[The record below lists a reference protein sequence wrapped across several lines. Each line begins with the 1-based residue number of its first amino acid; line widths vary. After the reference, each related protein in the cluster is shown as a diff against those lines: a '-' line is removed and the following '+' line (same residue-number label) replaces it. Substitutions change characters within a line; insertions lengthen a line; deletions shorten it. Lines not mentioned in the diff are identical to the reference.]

1 MKPTLNQIEAFHWIA
16 RLGTFH
22 AAGAQLNLT
31 QPTISLRIRG
41 LEEALGCKLFERIGQ
56 RVRLTGDGAQLLPTA
71 ERIVALSGQ
80 LASGGNGTGSLFG
93 RMRLGAPDSF
103 GLTCMACMAGLLSA
117 LKERHPELSVAL
129 TIDNSAV
136 LAQKLNQREL
146 DFAFLVDA
154 AVEGHIRLEPLG
166 MMEIVWV
173 GSPRLD
179 LPKRA
184 VRPVDL
190 LRLPIFTNPEPSNLM
205 AMIRAWFAVA
215 GIEAPPLSTCNS
227 LSVILRLTLA
237 GEGVSLLPTAILSK
251 ELGTGRL
258 RALGARPAIARSQLF
273 AAYQADTLVSGA
285 LTVIDIARK
294 VIRRSRL
301 LAAG

>member
-1 MKPTLNQIEAFHWIA
+1 
-16 RLGTFH
+16 
-22 AAGAQLNLT
+22 
-31 QPTISLRIRG
+31 
-41 LEEALGCKLFERIGQ
+41 
-56 RVRLTGDGAQLLPTA
+56 
-71 ERIVALSGQ
+71 
-80 LASGGNGTGSLFG
+80 
-93 RMRLGAPDSF
+93 
-103 GLTCMACMAGLLSA
+103 MAGLLSA

-136 LAQKLNQREL
+136 LAQKLNAREL

-166 MMEIVWV
+166 MMEIAWV
-173 GSPRLD
+173 GSPRLE

-190 LRLPIFTNPEPSNLM
+190 RRLPIFTNPEPSNLM
-205 AMIRAWFAVA
+205 AIIRAWFAAA

-258 RALGARPAIARSQLF
+258 RALGARPGIARSQLF
-273 AAYQADTLVSGA
+273 AAYQVDTLGSGA
-285 LTVIDIARK
+285 LTLIDIARK

-301 LAAG
+301 LAAT

>member
-80 LASGGNGTGSLFG
+80 LASGGNATGSLFG
-93 RMRLGAPDSF
+93 RLRLGAPDSF
-103 GLTCMACMAGLLSA
+103 GLTCMAGLLSA
-117 LKERHPELSVAL
+117 LKERHPELAVAL

-136 LAQKLNQREL
+136 LVQKLNAREL
-146 DFAFLVDA
+146 DFAFVVDA
-154 AVEGHIRLEPLG
+154 AVAGHIRVEPLG
-166 MMEIVWV
+166 MMDLAWV

-179 LPKRA
+179 LPRRA
-184 VRPVDL
+184 VRPADL
-190 LRLPIFTNPEPSNLM
+190 LRLPIFTNPEPSTLM
-205 AMIRAWFAVA
+205 AVIRAWFGAA
-215 GIEAPPLSTCNS
+215 GIEVPPLSTCNS

-273 AAYQADTLVSGA
+273 AAYQIDKLGGGA

-301 LAAG
+301 LAG

>member
-41 LEEALGCKLFERIGQ
+41 LEAALGCKLFERIGQ

-93 RMRLGAPDSF
+93 RLRLGAPDSF
-103 GLTCMACMAGLLSA
+103 GLTCMAGLLSA
-117 LKERHPELSVAL
+117 LKERHPELAVAL

-136 LAQKLNQREL
+136 LVQKLNAREL
-146 DFAFLVDA
+146 DFAFVVDA
-154 AVEGHIRLEPLG
+154 AVGAHIRVEPLG
-166 MMEIVWV
+166 MMDIAWV

-190 LRLPIFTNPEPSNLM
+190 LRVPIFTNPEPSTLM
-205 AMIRAWFAVA
+205 AVIRAWFGAA
-215 GIEAPPLSTCNS
+215 GIEVPPLSTCNS

-273 AAYQADTLVSGA
+273 AAYQIDKLGGGA

-301 LAAG
+301 LAGA

>member
-41 LEEALGCKLFERIGQ
+41 LEEALGCKLFERVGQ

-71 ERIVALSGQ
+71 ERIVTLSGQ
-80 LASGGNGTGSLFG
+80 LAAGGNGTGSLFG
-93 RMRLGAPDSF
+93 RLRLGAPDSF
-103 GLTCMACMAGLLSA
+103 GLTCMAGLLSA
-117 LKERHPELSVAL
+117 LKERHPELAVAL

-136 LAQKLNQREL
+136 LAQKLNAREL
-146 DFAFLVDA
+146 DFAFVVDA
-154 AVEGHIRLEPLG
+154 TVEDHIRMEPLG
-166 MMEIVWV
+166 MMDLAWV

-184 VRPVDL
+184 VRPADL
-190 LRLPIFTNPEPSNLM
+190 LRLPIFTNPEPSKLM
-205 AMIRAWFAVA
+205 AVIRAWFGAA
-215 GIEAPPLSTCNS
+215 GIEVPPLSTCNS

-273 AAYQADTLVSGA
+273 AAYQIDKLGGGA

-301 LAAG
+301 LAGA

>member
-41 LEEALGCKLFERIGQ
+41 LEDALGCKLFQRIGQ
-56 RVRLTGDGAQLLPTA
+56 RVRLTVDGAQLLPTA

-80 LASGGNGTGSLFG
+80 LAAGRNGTGSLFG
-93 RMRLGAPDSF
+93 RLRLGAPDSF
-103 GLTCMACMAGLLSA
+103 GLTCMAGLLSA
-117 LKERHPELSVAL
+117 LKERHPELAVAL

-136 LAQKLNQREL
+136 LAQKLNAREL
-146 DFAFLVDA
+146 DFAFMVDA
-154 AVEGHIRLEPLG
+154 AVGGHIRLEPLG
-166 MMEIVWV
+166 MMDLAWV

-184 VRPVDL
+184 VRPANL
-190 LRLPIFTNPEPSNLM
+190 LRLPIFTNPEPSSLM
-205 AMIRAWFAVA
+205 AVIRAWFGAA
-215 GIEAPPLSTCNS
+215 GIEVPTLSTCNS

-237 GEGVSLLPTAILSK
+237 GEGVSLLPTAILSR

-273 AAYQADTLVSGA
+273 AAYQIDKLGSGA
-285 LTVIDIARK
+285 LTVID
-294 VIRRSRL
+294 
-301 LAAG
+301 

>member
-80 LASGGNGTGSLFG
+80 LASGGNGADSLFG
-93 RMRLGAPDSF
+93 RLRLGAPDSF
-103 GLTCMACMAGLLSA
+103 GLTCMAGLLSA
-117 LKERHPELSVAL
+117 LKERHPELAVAL
-129 TIDNSAV
+129 TIDNSAA
-136 LAQKLNQREL
+136 LAQKLNAREL
-146 DFAFLVDA
+146 DFAFMVDA
-154 AVEGHIRLEPLG
+154 AVGGHIRLEPLG
-166 MMEIVWV
+166 MMDIAWV

-190 LRLPIFTNPEPSNLM
+190 VRLPIFTNPEPSSLM
-205 AMIRAWFAVA
+205 AVIRAWFGAA
-215 GIEAPPLSTCNS
+215 GIEVPPLSTCNS

-237 GEGVSLLPTAILSK
+237 GEGVSLLPTAILSR

-273 AAYQADTLVSGA
+273 AAYQIDKLGGGA

-301 LAAG
+301 LAGP

>member
-41 LEEALGCKLFERIGQ
+41 LEAALGCKLFERVGQ

-71 ERIVALSGQ
+71 ERIVTLSGQ
-80 LASGGNGTGSLFG
+80 LAAGGNGTGSLFG
-93 RMRLGAPDSF
+93 RLRLGAPDSF
-103 GLTCMACMAGLLSA
+103 GLTCMAGLLSA
-117 LKERHPELSVAL
+117 LKERHPELAVAL

-136 LAQKLNQREL
+136 LAQKLNAREL
-146 DFAFLVDA
+146 DFAFVVDA
-154 AVEGHIRLEPLG
+154 TVEDHIRMEPLG
-166 MMEIVWV
+166 MMDLAWV

-184 VRPVDL
+184 VRPADL
-190 LRLPIFTNPEPSNLM
+190 LRLPIFTNPEPSKLM
-205 AMIRAWFAVA
+205 AVIRAWFGAA
-215 GIEAPPLSTCNS
+215 GIEVPPLSTCNS

-273 AAYQADTLVSGA
+273 AAYQIDKLGGGA

-301 LAAG
+301 LAGA

>member
-41 LEEALGCKLFERIGQ
+41 LEEALGCKLFERI
-56 RVRLTGDGAQLLPTA
+56 
-71 ERIVALSGQ
+71 VALTGQ
-80 LASGGNGTGSLFG
+80 LAAGGNGSDSLFG
-93 RMRLGAPDSF
+93 RLRLGAPDSF
-103 GLTCMACMAGLLSA
+103 GLTCMAGLLSA
-117 LKERHPELSVAL
+117 LKERHPELAVAL

-136 LAQKLNQREL
+136 LAQKLNAREL
-146 DFAFLVDA
+146 DFAFMVDA
-154 AVEGHIRLEPLG
+154 AVGGHIRLEPLG
-166 MMEIVWV
+166 MMDLAWV

-184 VRPVDL
+184 VRPADL
-190 LRLPIFTNPEPSNLM
+190 LRLPIFTNPEPSSLM
-205 AMIRAWFAVA
+205 AVIRAWFGAA
-215 GIEAPPLSTCNS
+215 GIEVPPLSTCNS

-237 GEGVSLLPTAILSK
+237 GEGVSLLPTAILSR

-273 AAYQADTLVSGA
+273 AAYQIDKLGGGA

-301 LAAG
+301 LAGA

>member
-56 RVRLTGDGAQLLPTA
+56 RVRLTGDGAQLLPIA

-93 RMRLGAPDSF
+93 RLRLGAPDSF
-103 GLTCMACMAGLLSA
+103 GLTCMAGLLSA
-117 LKERHPELSVAL
+117 LKERHPELAVAL

-136 LAQKLNQREL
+136 LVQKLNAREL
-146 DFAFLVDA
+146 DFAFVVDA
-154 AVEGHIRLEPLG
+154 AVGAHIRVEPLG
-166 MMEIVWV
+166 MMDIAWV
-173 GSPRLD
+173 GSPQLD

-190 LRLPIFTNPEPSNLM
+190 LRVPIFTNPEPSKLM
-205 AMIRAWFAVA
+205 AVIRAWFGAA
-215 GIEAPPLSTCNS
+215 GIEVPPLSTCNS

-273 AAYQADTLVSGA
+273 AAYQVDTLGSGA
-285 LTVIDIARK
+285 LTLIDIARK

-301 LAAG
+301 LAAA

>member
-41 LEEALGCKLFERIGQ
+41 LEEALGCKLFERIAQ

-80 LASGGNGTGSLFG
+80 LAAGGNGTDSLFG
-93 RMRLGAPDSF
+93 RLRLGAPDSF
-103 GLTCMACMAGLLSA
+103 GLTCMAGLLSA
-117 LKERHPELSVAL
+117 LKERHPELAVAL

-136 LAQKLNQREL
+136 LAQKLNAREL
-146 DFAFLVDA
+146 DFAFMVDA
-154 AVEGHIRLEPLG
+154 AVGGHIRLEPLG
-166 MMEIVWV
+166 MMDLAWV

-184 VRPVDL
+184 VRPADL
-190 LRLPIFTNPEPSNLM
+190 LRLPIFTNPEPSSLM
-205 AMIRAWFAVA
+205 AVIRAWFGAA
-215 GIEAPPLSTCNS
+215 GIEVPPLSTCNS

-237 GEGVSLLPTAILSK
+237 GEGVSLLPTAILSR

-273 AAYQADTLVSGA
+273 AAYQIDKLGGGA

-301 LAAG
+301 LAGA